1 MAVQCTEP
9 LSSTSGKPFPTLFIS
24 ILLQGS
30 HCSEGCAVASQ
41 RVSKYPF
48 NKGSWDINAL
58 FSTSS
63 SKLNHTLQWDFN
75 DLMTCMYH
83 TSHIYIYVLFVYIYI
98 CMARHTQDSHYNHL
112 LFNQGH
118 PVFHGSRVSAFSIRD
133 VKAFII
139 YSPLFSNRNI
149 MTRLVFQNPQ
159 EHVRPDNLPSAVPH
173 ARSGSRKRPL
183 DQGTDTPERR
193 EEDSERYPNPNA

>member
-1 MAVQCTEP
+1 MSYWNSTNHGVCAVCFHMCSCLQWRGDFHEWLILGVFMAVQCTEP

-75 DLMTCMYH
+75 DLMKCMYH
-83 TSHIYIYVLFVYIYI
+83 TSHIYIYMCVCIICIYIY
-98 CMARHTQDSHYNHL
+98 AWQDTHTRLALQ
-112 LFNQGH
+112 
-118 PVFHGSRVSAFSIRD
+118 P
-133 VKAFII
+133 FII
-139 YSPLFSNRNI
+139 
-149 MTRLVFQNPQ
+149 
-159 EHVRPDNLPSAVPH
+159 
-173 ARSGSRKRPL
+173 
-183 DQGTDTPERR
+183 
-193 EEDSERYPNPNA
+193 

>member
-41 RVSKYPF
+41 RVSKCPF

-83 TSHIYIYVLFVYIYI
+83 TSHIYIYICIICIYIYIYI
-98 CMARHTQDSHYNHL
+98 CMARHTHKTRITTIYYLIKATPFFTGPGSQPFQSEMLKHL
-112 LFNQGH
+112 LFIA
-118 PVFHGSRVSAFSIRD
+118 PFFRI
-133 VKAFII
+133 
-139 YSPLFSNRNI
+139 
-149 MTRLVFQNPQ
+149 
-159 EHVRPDNLPSAVPH
+159 
-173 ARSGSRKRPL
+173 
-183 DQGTDTPERR
+183 GT
-193 EEDSERYPNPNA
+193 S